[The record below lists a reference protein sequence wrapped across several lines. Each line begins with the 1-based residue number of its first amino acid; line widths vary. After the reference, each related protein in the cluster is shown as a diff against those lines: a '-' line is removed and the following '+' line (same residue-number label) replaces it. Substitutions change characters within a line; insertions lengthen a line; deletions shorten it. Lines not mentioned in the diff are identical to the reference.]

1 MNDRKKL
8 FFTNRHVY
16 DKKNGIKIEPKGER
30 AQDDTA

>member
-1 MNDRKKL
+1 VTEKSYSLPIAM
-8 FFTNRHVY
+8 FC